1 MKIYRGIFLGVTLAG
16 EVYKRTV
23 YDFCK
28 FSGFNPIFVINPV
41 TPTSSRVGKGL
52 LYYLK
57 AYCKTTEV
65 EKMCFRYVILIEF
78 FILCKTSRF
87 DLILKEIES

>member
-28 FSGFNPIFVINPV
+28 FSGFNRIFLINPF

-52 LYYLK
+52 LYYFK
-57 AYCKTTEV
+57 VY
-65 EKMCFRYVILIEF
+65 
-78 FILCKTSRF
+78 
-87 DLILKEIES
+87 